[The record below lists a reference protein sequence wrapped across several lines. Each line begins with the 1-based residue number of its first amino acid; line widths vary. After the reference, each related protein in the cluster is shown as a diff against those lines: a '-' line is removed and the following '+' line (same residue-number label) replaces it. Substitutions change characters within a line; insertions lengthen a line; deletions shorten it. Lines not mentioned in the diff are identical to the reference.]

1 MNTPST
7 LPAPR
12 KTRDPFH
19 VFVACPLFDSNMPE
33 CTRAL
38 LAMIGDGMQVG
49 PYRFTARQ
57 VKSFSSNKGRN
68 ILTAMALETDAGV
81 MLMVDGDM
89 NAGAEQL
96 LSVLGRPERVV
107 GGLYPHKK
115 ISLKQSWVANFA
127 KGSAMRPDGL
137 WQCVDI
143 GAGFL
148 KVDMRVIEDLIE
160 KFPET
165 AYACDDEPWKG
176 HIMHDLWAAGP
187 VVDDWYLDGKPW
199 SRYLTDDFYFC
210 WRVRK
215 LGLPIWAD
223 CRAQCGHWGGVDFLQ
238 IVLLIQDLTATVPEP
253 NRGQL
258 PPSAR

>member
-1 MNTPST
+1 MPT
-7 LPAPR
+7 
-12 KTRDPFH
+12 KKRDPH
-19 VFVACPLFDSNMPE
+19 LVFVGMPKKDDNLPE

-38 LAMIGDGMQVG
+38 LALVGDGNKIG
-49 PYRFTARQ
+49 PYTFVSRHVTG
-57 VKSFSSNKGRN
+57 FSSNKSRN
-68 ILTAMALETDAGV
+68 IITALALQSDAGL
-81 MLMVDGDM
+81 MLQIDADM
-89 NAGAEQL
+89 NAGEEQI
-96 LSVLGRPERVV
+96 LSVLNRPERVV

-148 KVDMRVIEDLIE
+148 KVDLRTVEDLVE

-165 AYACDDEPWKG
+165 AFHCEDDPFRG
-176 HIMHDLWAAGP
+176 VLMHDLWSAGP
-187 VVDDWYLDGKPW
+187 VTDDWYHDGKPW
-199 SRYLTDDFYFC
+199 PRYLTDDFYFC

-223 CRAQCGHWGGVDFLQ
+223 CRAQCGHWGGVDFLA
-238 IVLLIQDLTATVPEP
+238 IVTLIQELTGGGTTAPEEP
-253 NRGQL
+253 SSEGRL
-258 PPSAR
+258 PPTLR